1 MLLFIN
7 FKHLQLCLDLI
18 VELVV
23 LDLRVVLQRQ
33 VEVVTDVVVRKLLS
47 NEEDIIVANQIHTR
61 HANGGYV
68 T

>member
-1 MLLFIN
+1 M
-7 FKHLQLCLDLI
+7 
-18 VELVV
+18 
-23 LDLRVVLQRQ
+23 LDLRVALQRQ